1 MSINDF
7 LIELDKKDKEIERL
21 KKNMSEMG
29 ENIKEIGSQNRKMKK
44 NISRYQE
51 RLSEVLYKGKIKNC
65 STCKNNVEF
74 PPPHTCDIYTS
85 LDQEE
90 EYEMWEPK

>member
-21 KKNMSEMG
+21 KKNMSEMS

-74 PPPHTCDIYTS
+74 PPLHTCDICTS